1 MLHQPLLLFVAGMA
15 LLLYGAHRVVH
26 DGSRLALYYG
36 VSTFFIGITVISIGT
51 SVPEMAT
58 SMFSAWYGAGDI
70 VVGNIVGSEI
80 AQITLAIGIVA
91 LIAPIVATRKN
102 VMVYGGGM
110 LVAMIIMIL
119 VLEDGVIIRSEG
131 FLMMFSYVFFLYH
144 MYTTEG
150 GEEVVEDVDGE
161 PWNPVRAVP
170 GLLLGLALVAVGGH
184 LMVTNGVEVA
194 RLLNVPEYLIGLL
207 SGLGT
212 TLPEIGVAGLAA
224 YRGKDGISAGSI
236 LGSNITDPV
245 FSLGIGTLVADIA
258 VTDPSGVLLSAG
270 YMFAVSTLVI
280 GMFYWQE
287 GIDKH
292 AAILCILLYLP
303 TFFVL

>member
-1 MLHQPLLLFVAGMA
+1 MLHQPLVLFIAGMA

-26 DGSRLALYYG
+26 DSSRLALYYG

-58 SMFSAWYGAGDI
+58 SVFSAWYGAGDI
-70 VVGNIVGSEI
+70 VVGNIVGSET

-102 VMVYGGGM
+102 VMMYGGGM
-110 LVAMIIMIL
+110 IVAMIIMIL

-161 PWNPVRAVP
+161 PRGPRTAVP
-170 GLLLGLALVAVGGH
+170 GLLVGLALVAVGGH

-212 TLPEIGVAGLAA
+212 TIPEIGVAGLAA
-224 YRGKDGISAGSI
+224 YRGHDGISAGSI

-245 FSLGIGTLVADIA
+245 FSLGIGALVAEIT
-258 VTDPSGVLLSAG
+258 VSDPTGVLRSAG
-270 YMFAVSTLVI
+270 YMLAVSIVVI
-280 GMFYWQE
+280 GMFYWRE
-287 GIDKH
+287 EIDAK
-292 AAILCILLYLP
+292 AAVLCILLYLP
-303 TFFVL
+303 AFFII